1 MSKMQAAVGGGAI
14 GSSINSPSRQKNS
27 LKLKNNHRN
36 KRKAF
41 SVAEAM
47 IALLIG
53 SVALGMAAPMITKQ
67 IKQNNFTDTQFS
79 VLRRQIEELNERI
92 TETPDGAVMFFLLSR
107 CPDGWHPINDYV
119 SGGAASGLNGYFPRF
134 AGGFSPAIDDHFVC
148 DKSDTKK
155 ECKEV
160 ISQDI
165 SNEPGTIYG
174 DQIRNITGWGGTANV
189 NADDSTSFGRVNG
202 AFSYIEKQGTKVRSS
217 DTRDWQVYFSA
228 KNVVPTGIEN
238 RPLAV
243 SLLGCVKGEP
253 SKLILKKS
261 SN

>member
-1 MSKMQAAVGGGAI
+1 
-14 GSSINSPSRQKNS
+14 
-27 LKLKNNHRN
+27 
-36 KRKAF
+36 
-41 SVAEAM
+41 M

-134 AGGFSPAIDDHFVC
+134 AGSFSPAIGEHFVC
-148 DKSDTKK
+148 DKSDTKNK
-155 ECKEV
+155 KCERVLRQK
-160 ISQDI
+160 I

-174 DQIRNITGWGGTANV
+174 DQIRNITGWGGTANA
-189 NADDSTSFGRVNG
+189 NADSTNSYGRVNG
-202 AFSYIEKQGTKVRSS
+202 AFSYIKEQGTKVRSS
-217 DTRDWQVYFSA
+217 TDARDWQVYFSA

-261 SN
+261 SD